1 MHRTVSFTQCIQ
13 LWWRFALFF
22 IGVLLLCSVVT
33 QLILSALDSL
43 SIWLQ
48 LGDFSNTI
56 PSSEMTTMPATHT
69 IFMHVLGVGS
79 VLFFLFAQI
88 SIFYILLN
96 YNQRVRDILYGRQKN
111 PYSEPIHKA
120 THRLLR

>member
-1 MHRTVSFTQCIQ
+1 MRRTVSFTQCIQ

-33 QLILSALDSL
+33 QLILWALDGL
-43 SIWLQ
+43 STWMQ
-48 LGDFSNTI
+48 LGEFSSTI
-56 PSSEMTTMPATHT
+56 PTSELTTMHT
-69 IFMHVLGVGS
+69 AHSIFMHVVGIGS

-111 PYSEPIHKA
+111 PDSEPIHKA